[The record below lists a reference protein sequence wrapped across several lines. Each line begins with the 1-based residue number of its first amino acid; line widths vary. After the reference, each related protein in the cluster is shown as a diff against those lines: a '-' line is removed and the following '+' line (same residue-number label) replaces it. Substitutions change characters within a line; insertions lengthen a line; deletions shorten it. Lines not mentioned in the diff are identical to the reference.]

1 MSFRTRRHSGS
12 PHAPTQAPSGKRL
25 IVVAAPDPN
34 PNYKFN
40 DTEVFLHALRRG
52 MRARAFS
59 LSIARRSASDSGVRF
74 NSSIPMAAF
83 TNG

>member
-1 MSFRTRRHSGS
+1 MRSREREIHGSGASTDTKLSRRGTRLTT
-12 PHAPTQAPSGKRL
+12 P
-25 IVVAAPDPN
+25 PDPN

-74 NSSIPMAAF
+74 NSSTPMAAF